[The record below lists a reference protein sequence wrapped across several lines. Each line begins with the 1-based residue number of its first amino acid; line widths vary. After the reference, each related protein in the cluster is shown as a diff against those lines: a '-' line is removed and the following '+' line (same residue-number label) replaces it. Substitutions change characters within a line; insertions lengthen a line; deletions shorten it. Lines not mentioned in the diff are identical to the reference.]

1 MNNIFYFAFVGI
13 IVVVSLYIILK
24 ILIKKFNPEESKV
37 KLYGIL
43 QGMSNRE
50 IISISC
56 SIISY
61 VFMIYLMA
69 SFIDLDIYIAII
81 VLFLTLVS
89 GILIKNKKVIIDL
102 ILSAISLVGIKV
114 RIFDIENGL
123 REYEDIKIIR
133 IISKDYN
140 LLIMKDYLPIIGEIE
155 GSVDIKNDEVNLS
168 FKDIKAFYMNSNNE
182 FNLMIKEG

>member
-1 MNNIFYFAFVGI
+1 MD
-13 IVVVSLYIILK
+13 K
-24 ILIKKFNPEESKV
+24 
-37 KLYGIL
+37 
-43 QGMSNRE
+43 
-50 IISISC
+50 
-56 SIISY
+56 
-61 VFMIYLMA
+61 
-69 SFIDLDIYIAII
+69 
-81 VLFLTLVS
+81 S
-89 GILIKNKKVIIDL
+89 GL
-102 ILSAISLVGIKV
+102 KV

-123 REYEDIKIIR
+123 REYKDIKIIR

>member
-1 MNNIFYFAFVGI
+1 MDN
-13 IVVVSLYIILK
+13 S
-24 ILIKKFNPEESKV
+24 
-37 KLYGIL
+37 
-43 QGMSNRE
+43 
-50 IISISC
+50 
-56 SIISY
+56 
-61 VFMIYLMA
+61 
-69 SFIDLDIYIAII
+69 
-81 VLFLTLVS
+81 
-89 GILIKNKKVIIDL
+89 
-102 ILSAISLVGIKV
+102 GIKV
-114 RIFDIENGL
+114 RIFDMAHGL